1 VVVGSGPN
9 GLAAAI
15 TLARKGLR
23 VLLLEAN
30 NYLGG
35 AAASLQLTLPGFTHD
50 LGAAVLPLAFASP
63 FFIGVPLRDLGAEWV
78 YPDVPLAH
86 PLGPRE
92 VVLLHESIQET
103 AMQFGDDGARYSRL
117 IGSLVSEW
125 PSLAR
130 DLLAPAIKIPRKLS
144 YIRFGVH
151 GLLPFSV
158 LADALFSTSHART
171 LLAGIAAHWAMPL
184 TRPLTSVPIL
194 LLCTLA
200 HITKWPMVRGGT
212 GRLIEAMAAYFRNLG
227 GVVELSA
234 PVRSLS
240 DIPSARAVLFDLAP
254 RQIVD
259 ILGDRLPSRYRRA
272 CTRYR
277 HGPGVLKLDW
287 ALSAPIPWMSEAC
300 RSAGTIHLGGTF
312 EEIATAE
319 RSVWEGRIPS
329 RPFVILNQPSVF
341 DPSRCPKGFHTAWAY
356 CHVPP
361 SISGQEARSL
371 ADTIEGMIEEFAP
384 GFRDTIASR
393 SILAP
398 GEIETMDQ
406 NLIGGDLTGGVLD
419 LWQVLA
425 RPVLSHV
432 PYKIPVRGMYI
443 CSSSTPPGPG
453 VHGMCG
459 YWAARSALRYTFHM
473 E

>member
-1 VVVGSGPN
+1 VVGSGPN

-15 TLARKGLR
+15 TLARRGLR
-23 VLLLEAN
+23 VLLLEASDH
-30 NYLGG
+30 LGG

-63 FFIGVPLRDLGAEWV
+63 FFLEMPLRDLGVEWV

-92 VVLLHESIQET
+92 VLLLHESIRET

-117 IGSLVSEW
+117 ISPLVSEW
-125 PSLAR
+125 PGLAR
-130 DLLAPAIKIPRKLS
+130 DLLAPAIKIPRTLS

-151 GLLPFSV
+151 ALLPFSV
-158 LADALFSTSHART
+158 LADALFSTSQART
-171 LLAGIAAHWAMPL
+171 LLAGVAAHWAMPL
-184 TRPLTSVPIL
+184 TRPLTSVPVL

-200 HITKWPMVRGGT
+200 HITRWPMVRGGT
-212 GRLIEAMAAYFRNLG
+212 GRLIEAMAAYFKDLG
-227 GVVELSA
+227 GVVQLSA
-234 PVRSLS
+234 PVHSLS
-240 DIPSARAVLFDLAP
+240 DIPPAKAVLFDLAP

-259 ILGDRLPSRYRRA
+259 ILGDRLPSGYRRA

-287 ALSAPIPWMSEAC
+287 ALSAPIPWISEAC
-300 RSAGTIHLGGTF
+300 RSAGTVHLGGTF
-312 EEIATAE
+312 EEIADTE
-319 RSVWEGRIPS
+319 RSVWEGRVPS

-341 DPSRCPKGFHTAWAY
+341 DPGRCPGGHHTAWAY
-356 CHVPP
+356 CHVPI
-361 SISGQEARSL
+361 SITNKEVEYL
-371 ADTIEGMIEEFAP
+371 ANRIESAIEELAP
-384 GFRDTIASR
+384 GFRDTILAR
-393 SILAP
+393 SVLAP
-398 GEIETMDQ
+398 TDLEYLDS
-406 NLIGGDLTGGVLD
+406 NLVAGDLTGGVLD